1 MYSRKYYHQ
10 ITVQMIALNI
20 KYLYMKFDETILST
34 KEELVVIV
42 KIKVDV

>member
-1 MYSRKYYHQ
+1 
-10 ITVQMIALNI
+10 MIALNI